1 MPNGPL
7 PRTSTSSTSADTPT
21 IPVSSRRV
29 RLPRQGTSRLRR
41 SAGRSTSTQLSQA
54 MKQVGTSVSTSHTNV
69 TGSPVEWL
77 TLTGVPQ
84 RASWTITAR
93 CQRKIAYEDQA
104 QPEHDPVGQEPPQ
117 QAPVLLAEH
126 DRRRPTPTPT
136 SA

>member
-21 IPVSSRRV
+21 IQVSSRRV

-54 MKQVGTSVSTSHTNV
+54 MKQVGTSVSTSHTRV

-93 CQRKIAYEDQA
+93 CQRKIAYEISPSQSMIR
-104 QPEHDPVGQEPPQ
+104 
-117 QAPVLLAEH
+117 LA
-126 DRRRPTPTPT
+126 RNLRSMPRSCWPNTTGASSPTPT